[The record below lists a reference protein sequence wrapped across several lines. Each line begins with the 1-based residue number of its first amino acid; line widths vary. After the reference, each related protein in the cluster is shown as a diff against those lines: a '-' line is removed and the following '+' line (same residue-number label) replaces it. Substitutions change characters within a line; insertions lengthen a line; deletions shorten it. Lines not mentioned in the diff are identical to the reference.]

1 MLIRNLLLGG
11 MSFRALLAPEM
22 GSGSGGGEAPSGETA
37 APATTLPLAPPKSE
51 GPLTI
56 RQAAREYAQR
66 REDGAKQATAEQ
78 PRVNGK
84 FAAAQQESPQDGA
97 DAGPETVP
105 SEIAAADPADAPS
118 IEPPRSWSKED
129 KELFNSLPPETQ
141 QRVAERER
149 SRESDFLRRQTEAT
163 DKTKALEAKE
173 AAADQARQQYESA
186 AQNALQVLQ
195 QQQAS
200 EFADIKTHADV
211 NKLATD
217 DPFRFAQWQAR
228 QMQIQA
234 QAQEVQ
240 QLTQQREQEK
250 SKTFEAWS
258 KEQDEKFTK
267 QFPEFADT
275 EKGPKVRTAVTSYLT
290 KEVGVPEAA
299 LQKLW
304 GTDLFR
310 DAMWQ
315 RVVYDASRFHAAQ
328 QAAKSAVQAPKPQ
341 VQRPGT
347 VSTKAERSAV
357 DIGALEKKLDN
368 ATSTR
373 SQIAA
378 AAALRAAKRSA
389 SAH

>member
-1 MLIRNLLLGG
+1 MTDTTTG
-11 MSFRALLAPEM
+11 A
-22 GSGSGGGEAPSGETA
+22 EAPSGETA
-37 APATTLPLAPPKSE
+37 APETTLPLAPPKSD
-51 GPLTI
+51 GPLTP
-56 RQAAREYAQR
+56 RQAAREFAQR
-66 REDGAKQATAEQ
+66 REEGAKQATEQ

-84 FAAAQQESPQDGA
+84 FAAAQQESPRDGA

-105 SEIAAADPADAPS
+105 GENVDADPAEQPS

-129 KELFNSLPPETQ
+129 KELFNALPPETQ

-163 DKTKALEAKE
+163 EKSKALEAKE
-173 AAADQARQQYESA
+173 QAADQARQQYEHA

-195 QQQAS
+195 SQQAS
-200 EFADIKTHADV
+200 EFADIKTDADV
-211 NKLATD
+211 VKLATD
-217 DPFRFAQWQAR
+217 DPFRFAQYQAR
-228 QMQIQA
+228 QMQIQR
-234 QAQEVQ
+234 QAQEVGW
-240 QLTQQREQEK
+240 LTQQREQEK
-250 SKTFEAWS
+250 TKTFEAWS
-258 KEQDEKFTK
+258 KEQDDKFTK
-267 QFPEFADT
+267 QFPEFADP
-275 EKGPKVRTAVTSYLT
+275 EKGTKVRTAVTSYLT

>member
-1 MLIRNLLLGG
+1 MTDITTG
-11 MSFRALLAPEM
+11 A
-22 GSGSGGGEAPSGETA
+22 EAPSGETA
-37 APATTLPLAPPKSE
+37 APVTTLPLAPPKGE

-66 REDGAKQATAEQ
+66 REEGAKQATETTEQ

-84 FAAAQQESPQDGA
+84 FAAAQTQSDPGTGED
-97 DAGPETVP
+97 
-105 SEIAAADPADAPS
+105 AAAETPS
-118 IEPPRSWSKED
+118 GEEQGAEAGTPPIEPPNSWTKAEKER
-129 KELFNSLPPETQ
+129 FTSLPRETQ
-141 QRVAERER
+141 EYLAQRESARDAELNRRQQETAER
-149 SRESDFLRRQTEAT
+149 S
-163 DKTKALEAKE
+163 KALEAKE
-173 AAADQARQQYESA
+173 TAADQARQQYESA

-200 EFADIKTHADV
+200 EFADIRTHADV

-258 KEQDEKFTK
+258 KEQDDKFTK
-267 QFPEFADT
+267 QFPEFADP
-275 EKGPKVRTAVTSYLT
+275 EKGTKVRTAVTSYLT